1 MVVWAK
7 AMPRSAI
14 IWTRSR
20 ELTKLECQIP
30 PDNDFSVKM
39 PTLEEIRAEMGSVI
53 CGHYPR
59 PPFSSVCTRTFK
71 SFYQPDLRQYYELA
85 KAVRFRFQTT
95 GRVTPMRNGSS
106 GRAPGSQR
114 GAQVGTAFQRTAA
127 PRRLNSYGRRE
138 DRLWSLSLR
147 RKALDDGPDVEIRRP
162 PHGSRWR

>member
-30 PDNDFSVKM
+30 PDNDFLVKM
-39 PTLEEIRAEMGSVI
+39 PTLDLKRSCAEMGSVI

-71 SFYQPDLRQYYELA
+71 SFYQPDLRQYYEFA
-85 KAVRFRFQTT
+85 KGVRFRFQTT
-95 GRVTPMRNGSS
+95 GQGDTCAKWFIRSCARIAMRRSS
-106 GRAPGSQR
+106 WYSISTNSCASK
-114 GAQVGTAFQRTAA
+114 AELLWKK
-127 PRRLNSYGRRE
+127 RR
-138 DRLWSLSLR
+138 SL
-147 RKALDDGPDVEIRRP
+147 VERYL
-162 PHGSRWR
+162 